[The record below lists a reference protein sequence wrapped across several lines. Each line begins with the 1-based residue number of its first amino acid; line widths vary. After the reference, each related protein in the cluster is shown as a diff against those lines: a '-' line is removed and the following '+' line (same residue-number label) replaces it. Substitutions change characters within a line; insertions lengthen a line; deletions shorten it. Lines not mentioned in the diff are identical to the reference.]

1 MCDKTHWVIPPEMI
15 QVDET
20 RVLGKGKYGNV
31 YLGNWLGTPVAI
43 KHFEEHLPLEIK
55 KMIQREFSTMT
66 RIHHPHV
73 CQLLGY
79 TEEPFQIVMEHF
91 VNGNLR
97 EYIDR
102 KPPTLVERVGFMV
115 DILRALVYL
124 HSRKPE
130 QVIHRDLKPENLLVS
145 KSGKVKI
152 ADFGLSKILI
162 SDQTLYSDGYRV
174 GTNRYMAPEMRYGE
188 LYNEKI
194 DIWSLGVI
202 TRDIFNDMPIPPE
215 INETISLMLE
225 TNYKRRPSAEKL
237 LDFFLAYHKK
247 VLNERP
253 KTSCCG
259 IYKTTL

>member
-1 MCDKTHWVIPPEMI
+1 
-15 QVDET
+15 VDET
-20 RVLGKGKYGNV
+20 RILGKGKYGNV

-43 KHFEEHLPLEIK
+43 KHFESHLPLEIK
-55 KMIQREFSTMT
+55 NMIQREFSTMT

-102 KPPTLVERVGFMV
+102 RQTSLVERVGFMV

-162 SDQTLYSDGYRV
+162 SDITIYSDGYRV
-174 GTNRYMAPEMRYGE
+174 GTGKYMAPEMRDVE
-188 LYNEKI
+188 PYNEKI
-194 DIWSLGVI
+194 DIYSLGMI
-202 TRDIFNDMPIPPE
+202 TKDIFKNTIIPPE
-215 INETISLMLE
+215 INETIRLMME
-225 TNYKRRPSAEKL
+225 SNYKRRPSAEKL
-237 LDFFLAYHKK
+237 LEFFLAYHKK

>member
-1 MCDKTHWVIPPEMI
+1 MCDRTHWVIPREMI

-20 RVLGKGKYGNV
+20 HILGKGKYGNV

-43 KHFEEHLPLEIK
+43 KHFEEYLPLEIK
-55 KMIQREFSTMT
+55 SIIQREFSTMT

-79 TEEPFQIVMEHF
+79 TEEPFQIVMEYF

-97 EYIDR
+97 EYIDT
-102 KPPTLVERVGFMV
+102 KPTTLADRVGFMV

-152 ADFGLSKILI
+152 ADFGLSKILV
-162 SDQTLYSDGYRV
+162 SDNTIYSDGWRV
-174 GTNRYMAPEMRYGE
+174 GTGKYMAPEMRDVE
-188 LYNEKI
+188 PYNEKI
-194 DIWSLGVI
+194 DIYSLGII
-202 TRDIFNDMPIPPE
+202 TREIFKDMNPPPE
-215 INETISLMLE
+215 IEETISLMLE
-225 TNYKRRPSAEKL
+225 NNYKRRPSAEKL
-237 LDFFLAYHKK
+237 LEFFLAYHKK

-259 IYKTTL
+259 IYKTNL